1 MIAGPV
7 VCHYRQGLGATTGPE
22 RGEEPGMPTYSYRC
36 EACHKSFAL
45 QMNMADH
52 DKARVK
58 CPKCGSRRARQQFG
72 AFSVKTSK
80 KS

>member
-1 MIAGPV
+1 
-7 VCHYRQGLGATTGPE
+7 
-22 RGEEPGMPTYSYRC
+22 MPTYSYRC
-36 EACHKSFAL
+36 EACHKTFTQ
-45 QMNMADH
+45 QMTVADH

-58 CPKCGSRRARQQFG
+58 CPKCASRKVQQQYG